1 MKKRTKPKAFL
12 GFLHA
17 CKKMCNIFLL
27 FLGVFLFSSVSLFS
41 QQKDQKTISVDFK
54 DISVL
59 HALYEI
65 NRLGGNLVTFRE
77 EVVVKES
84 KRITLKQENVTV
96 FQAVKACLEGT
107 GLVCTQQENGKILV
121 GPKNEKEIFKVSGKI
136 TDEKGDPI
144 AGATIVIHGTSQG
157 VASDADGKY
166 ALPVKPDD
174 VLTVSFIGYKTETVP
189 IKGKNKLNIQL
200 KPTAE
205 SLEEVAVVAFGTQKK
220 ESVVSAITTV
230 RPMDL
235 KSSSSDLTSS
245 FAGKIAGIVG
255 WQTGGMPGALTED
268 EMSKKYSSAALP
280 LFKALHLSTF

>member
-1 MKKRTKPKAFL
+1 
-12 GFLHA
+12 
-17 CKKMCNIFLL
+17 MCNIFLL